1 MDALS
6 VINVI
11 ILGILAVASAVL
23 VIFLVPVLKELR
35 RTLGKAQKTT
45 DEEINPLLTQ
55 VRELVAE
62 ARPKI
67 DSITQKI
74 ESLTEDE
81 IKPLMGN
88 VNEITATVNE
98 EVSKVNGIIDTV
110 DDMVSKTHE
119 VVSLYQDKA
128 IIPAIE
134 VISLWDGIKKGISVL
149 FKNG

>member
-1 MDALS
+1 MEVLDY
-6 VINVI
+6 INVI
-11 ILGILAVASAVL
+11 ILGILAVASVTL

-35 RTLGKAQKTT
+35 KTLGKVQNLA

-62 ARPKI
+62 TRPKL
-67 DSITQKI
+67 DSLTQKI
-74 ESLTEDE
+74 ETLTEDE
-81 IKPLMGN
+81 ITPLVGN

-98 EVSKVNGIIDTV
+98 EVSKVNDIVDTV
-110 DDMVSKTHE
+110 GDMVSKTHD

-134 VISLWDGIKKGISVL
+134 VISLWDGIKKGVSVL